1 MNDDTEKRSP
11 LGVGALGDFIKS
23 QRRIAD
29 LSQRE
34 LARLADLSDAYLSQL
49 ERGLHEPSVRVLNGL
64 AQALNVPSDKLLG
77 YLGRQ
82 DDTTAERSTESVIA
96 TDDRLT
102 DTQKQSLLDLY
113 RAFIAANDVAAATS
127 SSVTRLTR
135 IRSRRSGQ
143 TSRRTASTATATV
156 VDSMRFAVSSSGVSV
171 WVRLTRTPATQPARS
186 PDDAHI
192 VNSVAA
198 SIS

>member
-1 MNDDTEKRSP
+1 MNDDSEQRPP

-82 DDTTAERSTESVIA
+82 DDTAVGRSTESVIA
-96 TDDRLT
+96 TDDNLT

-113 RAFIAANDVAAATS
+113 RAFIAANDVAAAPS
-127 SSVTRLTR
+127 SSKK
-135 IRSRRSGQ
+135 
-143 TSRRTASTATATV
+143 
-156 VDSMRFAVSSSGVSV
+156 
-171 WVRLTRTPATQPARS
+171 
-186 PDDAHI
+186 
-192 VNSVAA
+192 
-198 SIS
+198 

>member
-1 MNDDTEKRSP
+1 MSASSQPRP
-11 LGVGALGDFIKS
+11 PRGVGALGDFIKS

-82 DDTTAERSTESVIA
+82 DGGAAERSTESVIA
-96 TDDRLT
+96 TDDQLT

-113 RAFIAANDVAAATS
+113 RAFIAANDVAATPT
-127 SSVTRLTR
+127 TR
-135 IRSRRSGQ
+135 
-143 TSRRTASTATATV
+143 STK
-156 VDSMRFAVSSSGVSV
+156 
-171 WVRLTRTPATQPARS
+171 
-186 PDDAHI
+186 
-192 VNSVAA
+192 
-198 SIS
+198 

>member
-1 MNDDTEKRSP
+1 MNDKPDARTPR
-11 LGVGALGDFIKS
+11 GVGALGDFIKS

-64 AQALNVPSDKLLG
+64 AQALNVPTDKLLA
-77 YLGRQ
+77 YLGRH
-82 DDTTAERSTESVIA
+82 DAPAAAAERSPESAIA

-113 RAFIAANDVAAATS
+113 KAFIAANDAVTS
-127 SSVTRLTR
+127 
-135 IRSRRSGQ
+135 
-143 TSRRTASTATATV
+143 AK
-156 VDSMRFAVSSSGVSV
+156 
-171 WVRLTRTPATQPARS
+171 
-186 PDDAHI
+186 
-192 VNSVAA
+192 
-198 SIS
+198 

>member
-1 MNDDTEKRSP
+1 MSERSDARAP
-11 LGVGALGDFIKS
+11 RGVPALGEFIRS

-64 AQALNVPSDKLLG
+64 AQALNVPSDKLLA
-77 YLGRQ
+77 YLGRHGEAP
-82 DDTTAERSTESVIA
+82 AERSTESAIA

-113 RAFIAANDVAAATS
+113 RAFIAANDVAAS
-127 SSVTRLTR
+127 S
-135 IRSRRSGQ
+135 
-143 TSRRTASTATATV
+143 
-156 VDSMRFAVSSSGVSV
+156 
-171 WVRLTRTPATQPARS
+171 
-186 PDDAHI
+186 
-192 VNSVAA
+192 
-198 SIS
+198 

>member
-1 MNDDTEKRSP
+1 MSDRPDPRTPR
-11 LGVGALGDFIKS
+11 GVTALGEFIRS

-64 AQALNVPSDKLLG
+64 AQALNVPTDKLLA
-77 YLGRQ
+77 YLGRHGE
-82 DDTTAERSTESVIA
+82 TAVERSTESAIA

-113 RAFIAANDVAAATS
+113 RAFIAANDVAAS
-127 SSVTRLTR
+127 SR
-135 IRSRRSGQ
+135 
-143 TSRRTASTATATV
+143 
-156 VDSMRFAVSSSGVSV
+156 
-171 WVRLTRTPATQPARS
+171 
-186 PDDAHI
+186 
-192 VNSVAA
+192 
-198 SIS
+198 